1 MIQGDVYLYTFKS
14 PDKRRPA
21 LILTRTNLIPKV
33 NAVTVAPV
41 TTTFRDADT
50 HVALDENDGMKEECV
65 VNLASIQ
72 TVSKE
77 KIGSINYAFVA
88 GKNERSKAGNRIYV
102 RFRMALKYA
111 NTC

>member
-1 MIQGDVYLYTFKS
+1 MIQGDICLYTFKA

-21 LILTRTNLIPKV
+21 LILTRTSLIPKL
-33 NAVTVAPV
+33 NAITIAPI

-50 HVALDENDGMKEECV
+50 HIALDENDGMREECV

-77 KIGSINYAFVA
+77 KIGSTMTHLSL
-88 GKNERSKAGNRIYV
+88 GKMKEVKFAIEYTLG
-102 RFRMALKYA
+102 FDLF
-111 NTC
+111 